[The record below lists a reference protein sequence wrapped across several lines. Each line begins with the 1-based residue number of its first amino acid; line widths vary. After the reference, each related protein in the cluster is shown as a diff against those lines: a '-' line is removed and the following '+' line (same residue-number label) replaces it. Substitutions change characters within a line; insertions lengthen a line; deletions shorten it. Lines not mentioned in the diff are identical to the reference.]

1 MADNLDCIK
10 LDDLDM
16 EQRALADIIGIEAYR
31 ALIAAYGG
39 TEIYVPKLDGFL
51 RAERDARLRDEFDGY
66 NFRQLAKKYGLTDVR
81 IRSIVADEVV
91 KARTKPI
98 DGQVTFWGQPES
110 QSP

>member
-39 TEIYVPKLDGFL
+39 TEIYVPKLDGFCAPSATHEYEMSL
-51 RAERDARLRDEFDGY
+51 MDTTSDSWPKNTG
-66 NFRQLAKKYGLTDVR
+66 
-81 IRSIVADEVV
+81 
-91 KARTKPI
+91 
-98 DGQVTFWGQPES
+98 
-110 QSP
+110 